1 MKIYCTLNASPNK
14 TKQKSQSTTR
24 WEFVFM
30 PELLALALL
39 CTSFMRPLLLL
50 LRTWRTTMAPST
62 PCIIISA
69 RCTHPR
75 RRLLSTKQNKKKV
88 HCFARPSIQAHL
100 LEWQDLPR
108 ENCSDLLWSFSS
120 WRRVLWIC
128 WLLGGREKLRILK
141 KSFEFFFRDFRWTM
155 KKQRNNS
162 WKRLTTLIFS
172 PQFITLAMTLKRYQ
186 IGPTEVILGIS
197 KLSSKISCHR
207 CGCFYCCGLWI
218 PGKKLFCSHFILT

>member
-1 MKIYCTLNASPNK
+1 MENIHLFKNIQNFSKILQIKIAPYKIYCTLNASPNK

-141 KSFEFFFRDFRWTM
+141 KSFEFFSEIFDEPWKNNETIAGKDWLWFFLPSLLLLQWL
-155 KKQRNNS
+155 RNDTRS
-162 WKRLTTLIFS
+162 AQL
-172 PQFITLAMTLKRYQ
+172 
-186 IGPTEVILGIS
+186 
-197 KLSSKISCHR
+197 KLS
-207 CGCFYCCGLWI
+207 
-218 PGKKLFCSHFILT
+218 